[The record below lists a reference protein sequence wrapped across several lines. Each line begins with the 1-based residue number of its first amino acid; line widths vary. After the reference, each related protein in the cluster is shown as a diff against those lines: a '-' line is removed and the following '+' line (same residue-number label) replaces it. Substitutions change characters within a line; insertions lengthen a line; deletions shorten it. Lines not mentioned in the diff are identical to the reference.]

1 MGSVRGYRCASCRGE
16 LLANAE
22 PVVRAGRP
30 NWTPPVL
37 CCGQPLR
44 PLEADQILP
53 AMLTRG
59 RVARCPRCG
68 YQVRIVVHPVSLPVC
83 MLCQLEFAL
92 AEAIPGESRSAS
104 AGASFAAS
112 RR

>member
-1 MGSVRGYRCASCRGE
+1 MGSVRGYRCTSCRGE
-16 LLANAE
+16 LLATAE
-22 PVVRAGRP
+22 PAVSAGRP

-44 PLEADQILP
+44 PLDPDQVLP

-59 RVARCPRCG
+59 RMARCPRCG
-68 YQVRIVVHPVSLPVC
+68 YQVRMIVHPVTPPVC
-83 MLCQLEFAL
+83 MLCQLEFTLMEPGAATGRSVASSGAL
-92 AEAIPGESRSAS
+92 S
-104 AGASFAAS
+104 AS

>member
-1 MGSVRGYRCASCRGE
+1 MGSVRGYRCTSCRGE
-16 LLANAE
+16 LVATSE
-22 PVVRAGRP
+22 PAGQAGRP

-37 CCGQPLR
+37 CCGQALR
-44 PLEADQILP
+44 PLDADQILP

-68 YQVRIVVHPVSLPVC
+68 YQVRVVVHPVSPPIC
-83 MLCQLEFAL
+83 MLCQLEFSLDAGPSEG
-92 AEAIPGESRSAS
+92 AAGPAFAS
-104 AGASFAAS
+104 AGG

>member
-1 MGSVRGYRCASCRGE
+1 MGSVRGYRCTSCRGE
-16 LLANAE
+16 LLTTAE
-22 PVVRAGRP
+22 PRVPAGRP

-44 PLEADQILP
+44 PLDADQILP

-59 RVARCPRCG
+59 RLARCPRCG
-68 YQVRIVVHPVSLPVC
+68 CQVRVIVHPVHPPVC
-83 MLCQLEFAL
+83 MLCQLEFVLEAPVSADASSVGGAPL
-92 AEAIPGESRSAS
+92 AG
-104 AGASFAAS
+104 S

>member
-16 LLANAE
+16 LLATAE
-22 PVVRAGRP
+22 AAMSAGRP

-44 PLEADQILP
+44 PLDPDQLLP

-59 RVARCPRCG
+59 RMARCPRCG
-68 YQVRIVVHPVSLPVC
+68 YQVRMIVHPVTPPVC
-83 MLCQLEFAL
+83 MLCQLEFTLLDAPGAGKAVSSSAAL
-92 AEAIPGESRSAS
+92 TTSRE
-104 AGASFAAS
+104 
-112 RR
+112 